1 MQKKLVNV
9 YKLGKKMSEAYAI
22 FARNVPEFK
31 LKLNLLNVVLVEV
44 DKEVFEE
51 NKIELFE
58 GKDDEEI
65 ETIIVEPD
73 LYIAECQLGGTIE
86 PTTEK
91 YEDLIVLEGEP
102 CTSQVGASDV
112 PEVGESTCTQIVE
125 ESTDEEES
133 HKNVHGDLGEGACI
147 GKKQSECR

>member
-1 MQKKLVNV
+1 MEQV
-9 YKLGKKMSEAYAI
+9 LG
-22 FARNVPEFK
+22 
-31 LKLNLLNVVLVEV
+31 EV

-51 NKIELFE
+51 NKIE
-58 GKDDEEI
+58 GKDDEEV
-65 ETIIVEPD
+65 ETIIIEPD

-102 CTSQVGASDV
+102 CTVEFQVATSDAIDF
-112 PEVGESTCTQIVE
+112 EVGDSTCAQILE
-125 ESTDEEES
+125 ESSDEEES

-147 GKKQSECR
+147 GKNIESVDEVAFVGNKGIENASNVEKSVVYA